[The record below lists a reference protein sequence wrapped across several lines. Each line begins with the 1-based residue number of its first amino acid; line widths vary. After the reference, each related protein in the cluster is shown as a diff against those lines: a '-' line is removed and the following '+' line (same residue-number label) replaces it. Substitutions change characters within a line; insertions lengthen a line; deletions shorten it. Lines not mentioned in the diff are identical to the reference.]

1 MAGVAGAGGPRGRPA
16 LGRSSSSRPR
26 AAPSALS
33 SMLLEA
39 PSFHL
44 HTPLPPP
51 PPPTAGCDVPLPA
64 LRYAPPED
72 RLRLPPCSV
81 LTPPA
86 YPSGTSPV
94 RPAASSYPT
103 PVCSY
108 PLGSHSFWLPPRALL
123 SLCHRQGL
131 IPIPEQTCPGPHLHT
146 PATAAALGCLLTPF
160 SSSGP
165 GPLPPSKVT
174 LLQGVV

>member
-39 PSFHL
+39 PSFCL

-51 PPPTAGCDVPLPA
+51 PPPTAGCDVPPPA
-64 LRYAPPED
+64 LRHAPPKD
-72 RLRLPPCSV
+72 RLWLPPCSV

-86 YPSGTSPV
+86 SLSGTSPV

-108 PLGSHSFWLPPRALL
+108 PLGSHSLWLPPWAPV

-131 IPIPEQTCPGPHLHT
+131 IPIPEQTCPGPPLTH
-146 PATAAALGCLLTPF
+146 ASNGC
-160 SSSGP
+160 SSGVP
-165 GPLPPSKVT
+165 PHPLP
-174 LLQGVV
+174 LQWALSSASL